1 MSARKGI
8 DRTILTVAVLGSLV
22 LLNVLS
28 LRYFRRLDL
37 THDSRFTLS
46 AATATTLADL
56 RDPVTVRAYF
66 TSDLPPPFS
75 TNIRYVRDLLEEY
88 HSGSGGNVEFEFIDP
103 VTEETAADKEKKKE
117 VKRDIFG
124 RTIRES
130 TSVEQEMQ
138 TLGIPPVQVQVNE
151 DDKIEVKR
159 AYMGIAVHYGD
170 KTEIIP
176 MVQDTDGLEY
186 DLTTLIRKL
195 TREKTPKVAVVAGH
209 DGETP
214 RESLGQTRGLI
225 GQLYQVVDLDLTKEE
240 IPEDVA
246 AILVIGPR
254 TPFSDD
260 EKKKLDAFIASG
272 KSVAFL
278 LDAMKADFAKLT
290 SEDTDHGLADLIASY
305 GVKIEPGL
313 VIDAEAA
320 TINVAQQR
328 GFMRIMQPVRYPLI
342 PQPKSLSADHPLTR
356 GISQVAFPF
365 MSPLTVAT
373 PAGSDVK
380 AEVLVKSSDKSWVQ
394 KPPYDLNPMQQWSAP
409 ASEAGPRDLVVAL
422 SGHLPRH
429 FPDAAEPEGNEPAE
443 GRVVVIGGSSFVDD
457 QFLSP
462 GNQALVLNL
471 LDWLFL
477 DDALL
482 SVRTRGLDA
491 TPLVELD
498 DQQRS
503 LIRYANVIGIPLAL
517 VAFGIVRWRLRERR
531 RAFAHV

>member
-8 DRTILTVAVLGSLV
+8 DRTILTVAVIGSLA

-28 LRYFRRLDL
+28 LRYFKRLDL

-46 AATATTLADL
+46 DATAVTLEEL
-56 RDPVTVRAYF
+56 NDPVTVRAYF
-66 TSDLPPPFS
+66 TADLPPPFS
-75 TNIRYVRDLLEEY
+75 TNTRYVRDLLEEY
-88 HSGSGGNVEFEFIDP
+88 HTASGGDVEFEFIDP
-103 VTEETAADKEKKKE
+103 VAEETAADKEKKKD

-124 RTIRES
+124 RAIRES

-159 AYMGIAVHYGD
+159 AYMGIAVNYGD

-176 MVQDTDGLEY
+176 MVQTTDGLEY

-195 TREKTPKVAVVAGH
+195 TREKTPKVAIVSGH

-214 RESLGQTRGLI
+214 RETLKQARGLI
-225 GQLYQVVDLDLTKEE
+225 GQLYEVVDLDLTSAEV
-240 IPEDVA
+240 PEDVE
-246 AILVIGPR
+246 AILVVGPR
-254 TPFSDD
+254 TPFSED
-260 EKKKLDAFIASG
+260 EQKKLDAFIAQG

-290 SEDTDHGLADLIASY
+290 SEDVDHGLGDLIASY
-305 GVKIEPGL
+305 GVKTEPGL
-313 VIDAEAA
+313 VIDAESA

-342 PQPKSLSADHPLTR
+342 PQPKALAADHPLTR

-365 MSPLTVAT
+365 MSPLEVAVPT
-373 PAGSDVK
+373 GSDVK

-394 KPPYDLNPMQQWSAP
+394 KPPYDLNPMQEWSAP
-409 ASEAGPRDLVVAL
+409 ASEAGPQNLVVAL
-422 SGHLPRH
+422 SGHLPTR
-429 FPDAAEPEGNEPAE
+429 FPESKKDGAEVAE
-443 GRVVVIGGSSFVDD
+443 GRVVVIGGSSFIDD
-457 QFLSP
+457 QFLAP

-471 LDWLFL
+471 LDWLLL

-482 SVRTRGLDA
+482 AVRTRGLDA
-491 TPLVELD
+491 APLVQLD
-498 DQQRS
+498 DQQRA
-503 LIRYANVIGIPLAL
+503 LIRYANVVGLPLAL
-517 VAFGIVRWRLRERR
+517 IAFGIIRWRMRERR
-531 RAFAHV
+531 RSLVHV